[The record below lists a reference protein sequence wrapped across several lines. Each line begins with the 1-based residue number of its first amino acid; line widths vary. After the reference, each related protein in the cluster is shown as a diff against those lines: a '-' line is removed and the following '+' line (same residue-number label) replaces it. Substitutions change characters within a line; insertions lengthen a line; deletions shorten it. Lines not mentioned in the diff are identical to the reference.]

1 MTVSQWPHMTIS
13 GQSKRSWTLLVG
25 GNVPTVP
32 VYWCRWVTNLP
43 PWFYDIYPSIY
54 LSIWL
59 SHPLGREGLPHPTH
73 RTRSANRESGFT
85 VCYSGG
91 FTKRLWHRDG
101 FGVWKLRASGNLE
114 VSRVSWTVREW
125 CPRGRRR
132 PGLFTVCVHSLLR
145 SRAYKLNLVSNFHHV
160 FSAFGVL
167 SRRCSWRSFGSKLT
181 VMSYEGR
188 C

>member
-114 VSRVSWTVREW
+114 VSRVSWTVRVMSSGTEETGIVY
-125 CPRGRRR
+125 R
-132 PGLFTVCVHSLLR
+132 LR
-145 SRAYKLNLVSNFHHV
+145 S
-160 FSAFGVL
+160 FSFEI
-167 SRRCSWRSFGSKLT
+167 SRVQVELGK
-181 VMSYEGR
+181 
-188 C
+188 